1 MVMDKTVE
9 LRFLSQNKKQKNT
22 SQLTDKG
29 VGNSKERERLV
40 AKKMEYRTF
49 IEI

>member
-1 MVMDKTVE
+1 MDKTVE
-9 LRFLSQNKKQKNT
+9 LPKPKNKKQKNT

-29 VGNSKERERLV
+29 VGNSKKRERLV

>member
-1 MVMDKTVE
+1 MDKTVE
-9 LRFLSQNKKQKNT
+9 LPKPKQKTKKQKNT

>member
-9 LRFLSQNKKQKNT
+9 LPKPKQKNT

>member
-9 LRFLSQNKKQKNT
+9 LPKPKQKTKNT

-29 VGNSKERERLV
+29 VGNSKERERLIV

>member
-9 LRFLSQNKKQKNT
+9 LPKPNKKQKNT